1 MKAIPAC
8 KACGEWFAK
17 ARADRELCCKCEMA
31 LGRLVGYVVPATDV
45 VPIQDLKQ
53 LRDELYENDAI
64 LMSGL
69 RMLNQFIAEHEK

>member
-1 MKAIPAC
+1 MLDYIPRDALMEHSGWYNLTTGRSIHGVQDFEIAAIPA
-8 KACGEWFAK
+8 AA
-17 ARADRELCCKCEMA
+17 
-31 LGRLVGYVVPATDV
+31 VVPL
-45 VPIQDLKQ
+45 QDLVQ

>member
-1 MKAIPAC
+1 M
-8 KACGEWFAK
+8 
-17 ARADRELCCKCEMA
+17 ELCCKCEMA
-31 LGRLVGYVVPATDV
+31 LGRLTGYVIPATAV
-45 VPIQDLKQ
+45 VPLQDLVQ